1 MDKKPLQLK
10 PGFLPRREPHPQKSL
25 TRLCCASQQIGP
37 PMTRSGQT
45 RTSSLGAARPLP
57 PSADIGPGGQSVGQA
72 AQFCLGPPRRGR
84 QAGRLS
90 QPPLATTNKC
100 LAQNNKSRRVIR
112 ATKDRHEWASTV
124 ADMSERY
131 PLVYRLLKD
140 AGHDPAKAV
149 ELLLDAKRGDEW
161 ALIWIRVLR
170 RNRKG

>member
-1 MDKKPLQLK
+1 MKD
-10 PGFLPRREPHPQKSL
+10 R
-25 TRLCCASQQIGP
+25 
-37 PMTRSGQT
+37 
-45 RTSSLGAARPLP
+45 RPL
-57 PSADIGPGGQSVGQA
+57 A
-72 AQFCLGPPRRGR
+72 A
-84 QAGRLS
+84 
-90 QPPLATTNKC
+90 TNKC
-100 LAQNNKSRRVIR
+100 LAQNNKSRRVTR

>member
-1 MDKKPLQLK
+1 MIANPA
-10 PGFLPRREPHPQKSL
+10 EVWS
-25 TRLCCASQQIGP
+25 
-37 PMTRSGQT
+37 RS
-45 RTSSLGAARPLP
+45 RDDYRPCHAVLAA
-57 PSADIGPGGQSVGQA
+57 
-72 AQFCLGPPRRGR
+72 
-84 QAGRLS
+84 
-90 QPPLATTNKC
+90 TNKC
-100 LAQNNKSRRVIR
+100 LAQSNKSRQVSR

>member
-1 MDKKPLQLK
+1 MYERGEIPDEPMVTVKP
-10 PGFLPRREPHPQKSL
+10 
-25 TRLCCASQQIGP
+25 
-37 PMTRSGQT
+37 M
-45 RTSSLGAARPLP
+45 AA
-57 PSADIGPGGQSVGQA
+57 
-72 AQFCLGPPRRGR
+72 
-84 QAGRLS
+84 
-90 QPPLATTNKC
+90 TNKC
-100 LAQNNKSRRVIR
+100 LAQNNKSRRVTR

-140 AGHDPAKAV
+140 AGHDPAKAA

>member
-1 MDKKPLQLK
+1 MTGWVKP
-10 PGFLPRREPHPQKSL
+10 R
-25 TRLCCASQQIGP
+25 
-37 PMTRSGQT
+37 
-45 RTSSLGAARPLP
+45 LP
-57 PSADIGPGGQSVGQA
+57 PCGPHVRFRRVQTWSARAVRWSSCAILLRPGPA
-72 AQFCLGPPRRGR
+72 AGEENEPPE
-84 QAGRLS
+84 
-90 QPPLATTNKC
+90 PATNAATNKC
-100 LAQNNKSRRVIR
+100 LAQNNKSRHVSR

>member
-1 MDKKPLQLK
+1 MRRFDAPDKTEGVFHWQ
-10 PGFLPRREPHPQKSL
+10 PRAGAAIVLLRY
-25 TRLCCASQQIGP
+25 TRHFRDG
-37 PMTRSGQT
+37 GQT
-45 RTSSLGAARPLP
+45 LPSSLGAAGRLP
-57 PSADIGPGGQSVGQA
+57 PRADIGPGGQSVGQA
-72 AQFCLGPPRRGR
+72 AQPPRRRGGR
-84 QAGRLS
+84 AGRLS

-131 PLVYRLLKD
+131 PLVYRLLID

>member
-1 MDKKPLQLK
+1 LYERGEIPDEPMVTVKP
-10 PGFLPRREPHPQKSL
+10 
-25 TRLCCASQQIGP
+25 
-37 PMTRSGQT
+37 M
-45 RTSSLGAARPLP
+45 AA
-57 PSADIGPGGQSVGQA
+57 
-72 AQFCLGPPRRGR
+72 
-84 QAGRLS
+84 
-90 QPPLATTNKC
+90 TNKC

-131 PLVYRLLKD
+131 PLVYRLLID

>member
-1 MDKKPLQLK
+1 MKIV
-10 PGFLPRREPHPQKSL
+10 GRWRRP
-25 TRLCCASQQIGP
+25 
-37 PMTRSGQT
+37 
-45 RTSSLGAARPLP
+45 
-57 PSADIGPGGQSVGQA
+57 
-72 AQFCLGPPRRGR
+72 
-84 QAGRLS
+84 
-90 QPPLATTNKC
+90 NKC

-140 AGHDPAKAV
+140 AGHDPAKAA